1 VLPPRHTLRADARR
15 NREQILAAAARTFVE
30 NGADVPMEEIAR
42 SAGVG
47 VGTLYRRFP
56 DRTSLMVAVVQHNLE
71 SLLEKMR
78 AAVEQERLAWDAL
91 VRSMSY
97 SRELRLSVPSSTLL
111 APDLTAAIRSDPT
124 VRRLRHELNQVT
136 DALVA
141 AAQREGTLRADVGA
155 GDVAQLFALAYR
167 GSPTTSDEA
176 ADLATSR
183 ALAVILD
190 GLRAGAHDPLP
201 GRPLDTADLE
211 RR

>member
-1 VLPPRHTLRADARR
+1 MPPPSHALRADARR
-15 NREQILAAAARTFVE
+15 NREQILTAAARTFVE

-47 VGTLYRRFP
+47 VGTLYRRFA
-56 DRTSLMVAVVQHNLE
+56 DRESLMVAVVQHNLE

-97 SRELRLSVPSSTLL
+97 SRELRLSLPTST
-111 APDLTAAIRSDPT
+111 ALTPARATAIRSDPT
-124 VRRLRHELNQVT
+124 VRRLRRELNAVT
-136 DALVA
+136 DAMVA

-155 GDVAQLFALAYR
+155 GDVAQLFTLAYR
-167 GSPTTSDEA
+167 GAPVTSDEA
-176 ADLATSR
+176 ADLATRR

-190 GLRAGAHDPLP
+190 GLRAGEHASLP
-201 GRPLDTADLE
+201 GRALDTADLE